1 MRKLVSPIV
10 AVLFCAAATSTVTVY
25 ACAVMPRPDRVVR
38 VDGEEVLIVWDA
50 DARREHLI
58 RHIGFRGDTDDFGFL
73 VPTPSTPEVAEVQGL
88 PFDPLYRLYHRSA
101 PVRHARGRRSA
112 RSSSAMSSGAAPSVR
127 VVAQHE
133 LAGQTATVLAANDA
147 SALNGWLASHGYPHG
162 PALQA
167 YVTPYVQRGWMIT
180 AFRYVARGAHVRS
193 PVIRLSFDTEQ
204 PFFPYAEPASTE
216 ARPARHFRVSV
227 LAHHPMQGQLSAN
240 GEGGRRW
247 GAQVG
252 FRRRLTPAETARVQ
266 SASQLTTAPAL
277 RYLTVFDEP
286 RSVRGDL
293 DLWFRPQGG
302 APDVQPRL
310 RTAVAPVQ
318 QGGPNPLD
326 EIDF

>member
-133 LAGQTATVLAANDA
+133 LAGQTDAVADLQGCWYATAASPEDGRFVPADA
-147 SALNGWLASHGYPHG
+147 H
-162 PALQA
+162 
-167 YVTPYVQRGWMIT
+167 
-180 AFRYVARGAHVRS
+180 
-193 PVIRLSFDTEQ
+193 
-204 PFFPYAEPASTE
+204 
-216 ARPARHFRVSV
+216 
-227 LAHHPMQGQLSAN
+227 
-240 GEGGRRW
+240 RRTSL
-247 GAQVG
+247 GVG
-252 FRRRLTPAETARVQ
+252 FDADP
-266 SASQLTTAPAL
+266 
-277 RYLTVFDEP
+277 
-286 RSVRGDL
+286 
-293 DLWFRPQGG
+293 
-302 APDVQPRL
+302 
-310 RTAVAPVQ
+310 
-318 QGGPNPLD
+318 
-326 EIDF
+326 

>member
-10 AVLFCAAATSTVTVY
+10 AVLFCAAATSTVY

-50 DARREHLI
+50 RARREHLI

-73 VPTPSTPEVAEVQGL
+73 VPTPSTPEVAEVRGL
-88 PFDPLYRLYHRSA
+88 PFDPLYRLYYRPA
-101 PVRHARGRRSA
+101 PVRRARGRRSVQ
-112 RSSSAMSSGAAPSVR
+112 SSSAMSSGAAPSVR

-147 SALNGWLASHGYPHG
+147 SALNSWLASHGYPHG
-162 PALQA
+162 PALQE
-167 YVTPYVQRGWMIT
+167 YVTPYVRRGWMIT
-180 AFRYVARGAHVRS
+180 AFRYVARGAQVRS
-193 PVIRLSFDTEQ
+193 PVIRLSFDTER

-227 LAHHPMQGQLSAN
+227 LARRPMQGQLSAN
-240 GEGGRRW
+240 GDGGRGW
-247 GAQVG
+247 GAEIG
-252 FRRRLTPAETARVQ
+252 FRRRLTPAETEGVQ
-266 SASQLTTAPAL
+266 SASRLTTDPAL

-293 DLWFRPQGG
+293 DLWFRPQRG
-302 APDVQPRL
+302 APNVQPSL
-310 RTAVAPVQ
+310 HTAVAPVRQ
-318 QGGPNPLD
+318 QGPNVQQG
-326 EIDF
+326 IDF